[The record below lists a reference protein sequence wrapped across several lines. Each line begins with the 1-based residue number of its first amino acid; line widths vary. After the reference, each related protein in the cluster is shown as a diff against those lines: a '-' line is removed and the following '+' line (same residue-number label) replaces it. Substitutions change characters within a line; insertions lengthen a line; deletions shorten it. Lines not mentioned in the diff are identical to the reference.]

1 MNNPTMTTTTR
12 GGAEKSS
19 CADMTVLKGR
29 NQSLWDRS
37 FAPWIAF
44 GAAKENLPDMAE
56 SCSEAALSSSVG
68 FLFWKIDF
76 KSKTKAV
83 SACPVNARVSACLR
97 VPGASTVVCTR
108 CECLWVC
115 LQGVFQHSS
124 FIHLLS
130 NWPPEARWAG
140 READQLIG
148 PLTPHSPHLTLPD
161 SPAYLSAFS
170 STNHQPV
177 AASLAVASLDS
188 LHLVAPNK
196 QMRPS
201 SSTPLL
207 DSVVECLGRSH
218 SALKDGVIF
227 PAGNEQTLLVEA
239 RRQTDRLTKP
249 SRSKPE
255 VSVGVELQVFADD
268 AAVTERCG
276 DKALVFAG
284 SLCTPHGE
292 PWQHP
297 IRVRPDPLVASLL
310 LNLACPH
317 PLSVTVSLPFT
328 LCQPSSEAVLI
339 YPIPHKQAANEPEA
353 TFLLE

>member
-1 MNNPTMTTTTR
+1 
-12 GGAEKSS
+12 
-19 CADMTVLKGR
+19 MTVLKGR

-56 SCSEAALSSSVG
+56 SCSEAVLLSSVG

-170 STNHQPV
+170 STKHQPV

-227 PAGNEQTLLVEA
+227 SAGNEQTLLMEA

-284 SLCTPHGE
+284 SLCARHTGSRGNTPSESGQIL
-292 PWQHP
+292 WL
-297 IRVRPDPLVASLL
+297 RLSSV
-310 LNLACPH
+310 NLACPH